1 MRPPAKL
8 ALALALLA
16 LVFLAGCG
24 VISKLRARD
33 ELNKGVRAYKGA
45 QFETSIEHFKRAIEL
60 DPDLLN
66 ARIYLAIAYASQFV
80 PGSPSE
86 ENKELARK
94 AIEEFE
100 RVLEKDPNNLVAL
113 GYIAS
118 LYYGLGGGE
127 KTLDGIRANFD
138 KSKEFRRKLIEIDA
152 QNPEHYYSIGVLDW
166 ALCHRANEETR
177 LANRV
182 SRPDEP
188 LPARVRKELA
198 EKNGPLVEEG
208 IQMLEKAIEIN
219 PKYVD
224 AIAYLN
230 LIYRQRA
237 DIAETPQERE
247 HYLDLADQMFDRQKR
262 IREEAQGAPA
272 GAR

>member
-24 VISKLRARD
+24 KLRARD
-33 ELNKGVRAYKGA
+33 ELNKGVRAYKAA

-177 LANRV
+177 VPLKI
-182 SRPDEP
+182 RPDEP
-188 LPARVRKELA
+188 LPARARKELV
-198 EKNGPLVEEG
+198 EKNGALADEGVE
-208 IQMLEKAIEIN
+208 MLEKAIQIT

-230 LIYRQRA
+230 LIYRQKA
-237 DIAETPQERE
+237 DLAETPQDRE
-247 HYLDLADQMFDRQKR
+247 HYLDLADQMRFR
-262 IREEAQGAPA
+262 
-272 GAR
+272 

>member
-1 MRPPAKL
+1 MRRPAKL
-8 ALALALLA
+8 ALVLALSA
-16 LVFLAGCG
+16 LVFAAGC
-24 VISKLRARD
+24 SKLLARD
-33 ELNKGVRAYKGA
+33 ELNKGVRAYKAA
-45 QFETSIEHFKRAIEL
+45 QYETAIEHFKRAIEL
-60 DPDLLN
+60 DPSLLN
-66 ARIYLAIAYASQFV
+66 ARIYLATAYASQFV
-80 PGSPSE
+80 PGNPSE
-86 ENKELARK
+86 ENKQLAMS
-94 AIEEFE
+94 AIQEFE
-100 RVLEKDPNNLVAL
+100 RVLEKDPNNVVAL

-127 KTLDGIRANFD
+127 KELDGIRSYFE
-138 KSKEFRRKLIEIDA
+138 KSKEYRRKLIQIDS

-182 SRPDEP
+182 ARPDEP

-237 DIAETPQERE
+237 DIAETQQERE

-262 IREEAQGAPA
+262 IREEAQAAPA
-272 GAR
+272 GAQ

>member
-1 MRPPAKL
+1 MRRPAKL
-8 ALALALLA
+8 ALALALSA
-16 LVFLAGCG
+16 LVLLAGCG
-24 VISKLRARD
+24 KLRARD
-33 ELNKGVRAYKGA
+33 ELNKGVRAYKAA

-60 DPDLLN
+60 DPDLVT

-80 PGSPSE
+80 PGSPAE
-86 ENKELARK
+86 ENKQLALS
-94 AIEEFE
+94 AIQEFE

-127 KTLDGIRANFD
+127 KELDDIRTYFE
-138 KSKEFRRKLIEIDA
+138 KSKEYRRKLIRIDG

-166 ALCHRANEETR
+166 ALCHRANEEIR
-177 LANRV
+177 LSYNVR
-182 SRPDEP
+182 RPDEP
-188 LPARVRKELA
+188 LPERARKELV
-198 EKNGPLVEEG
+198 EKNGALADEGVE
-208 IQMLEKAIEIN
+208 MLEKAVQIN

-230 LIYRQRA
+230 LIYRQKADLAATRA
-237 DIAETPQERE
+237 DRE

-262 IREEAQGAPA
+262 LREGGPA
-272 GAR
+272 GAQ

>member
-1 MRPPAKL
+1 MRRPAKL
-8 ALALALLA
+8 ALALALSA
-16 LVFLAGCG
+16 LLFAAGC
-24 VISKLRARD
+24 SKLLARD
-33 ELNKGVRAYKGA
+33 ELNKGVRAYKAA
-45 QFETSIEHFKRAIEL
+45 QFDTAIEHFQRAIEL
-60 DPDLLN
+60 APSLLN

-80 PGSPSE
+80 PGNPSE

-100 RVLEKDPNNLVAL
+100 RVLEKDPKNVLAL

-127 KTLDGIRANFD
+127 KTLEEIRKWFE
-138 KSKEFRRKLIEIDA
+138 KSKEYRRKLIQIDA
-152 QNPEHYYSIGVLDW
+152 QNPEHYYSIGVLNW

-177 LANRV
+177 LSYRV
-182 SRPDEP
+182 PRADER
-188 LPARVRKELA
+188 LPERARKELA
-198 EKNGPLVEEG
+198 EKNGALADEGVE
-208 IQMLEKAIEIN
+208 MLEKAIQIN

-230 LIYRQRA
+230 LIYRQKA
-237 DIAETPQERE
+237 DLAETPQDRE

-262 IREEAQGAPA
+262 LREEAQGAPIQ
-272 GAR
+272 